1 MGARS
6 KARKRALDILFESE
20 LRGLPPGATLQE
32 RRDAGTSP
40 LADYT
45 VGLVEGVVEF
55 LPEIDATIAAYSDG
69 WALERMPAVDRN
81 ILRLGVYELGH
92 ADAVPR
98 GVVLSEAV
106 NLAAQLSTD
115 DSAAFVNGVLARI
128 AEAAPRAPSV

>member
-128 AEAAPRAPSV
+128 AEAAPRAPSI

>member
-20 LRGLPPGATLQE
+20 LRGLPPGSTLQE
-32 RRDAGTSP
+32 RRDAGTPP

>member
-20 LRGLPPGATLQE
+20 LRGLPPGSTLQE
-32 RRDAGTSP
+32 RRDAGPPP

-92 ADAVPR
+92 VDAVPR